1 MALVLLKF
9 FLQHFRGRLS
19 LIVEMRRRRTPRG
32 LLNFDYSC
40 LPSGVPPEG
49 GGRGVYT
56 EAGCILVGGTV
67 VMPRVAVRIQL
78 PLHLSCKQSLLY
90 YRFFRG
96 AGGGQ
101 PSGRGSPEM
110 NPL

>member
-1 MALVLLKF
+1 MNKLNMALVLLKF

-40 LPSGVPPEG
+40 LPSGVPAKRGKRE
-49 GGRGVYT
+49 GRG

-67 VMPRVAVRIQL
+67 VMPSSSANTIAIAL
-78 PLHLSCKQSLLY
+78 EL
-90 YRFFRG
+90 
-96 AGGGQ
+96 
-101 PSGRGSPEM
+101 
-110 NPL
+110 